1 MKTKLTLTVDKAI
14 IEKAKK
20 KASNQG
26 ISLSKLFERVFE
38 EETPTLEKTP
48 EQRAAAR
55 FLERLRNEP
64 TIKALDKSDKEL
76 INEHRDKKYA

>member
-1 MKTKLTLTVDKAI
+1 MKTKLTLTIKKEIV
-14 IEKAKK
+14 EKAKR
-20 KASNQG
+20 KASSQG

-38 EETPTLEKTP
+38 EENPTLAETP

-64 TIKALDKSDKEL
+64 PIKALDKSDKEL
-76 INEHRDKKYA
+76 INEHRNEKYA